1 MALILTDSAEL
12 EQWHITC
19 GNSKHWCRSV
29 ARLYHYFIHHQIRE
43 GRALLSV
50 CPQTHHTRLLALC
63 PGQPVW
69 ASGRKVKPIWIL
81 LKQETVSG
89 SGIRWTIC
97 KSATRC
103 RQITICQH
111 TTTQFFTGQ
120 MHFLP
125 PNQQRQST
133 EGTTAAQKQHLSE
146 QVTLRGSRLL
156 TDVVDVAA
164 TLDILGYSEPAPD
177 CGCCDFDFFSAS
189 CSDNAIAVS
198 ISRHKVNITLH
209 HLPLRH
215 TQQSRRDQTERNV
228 LLSCRIQQYVT
239 VSLINSIVLH
249 QPSD

>member
-1 MALILTDSAEL
+1 
-12 EQWHITC
+12 
-19 GNSKHWCRSV
+19 
-29 ARLYHYFIHHQIRE
+29 
-43 GRALLSV
+43 
-50 CPQTHHTRLLALC
+50 
-63 PGQPVW
+63 
-69 ASGRKVKPIWIL
+69 
-81 LKQETVSG
+81 
-89 SGIRWTIC
+89 
-97 KSATRC
+97 
-103 RQITICQH
+103 
-111 TTTQFFTGQ
+111 

-249 QPSD
+249 QPSDQHAGLRHRRAPVQITVTTLSGNSLRQTVHTHCASVHQAAKLVAALLRVVGGNCRPGGK